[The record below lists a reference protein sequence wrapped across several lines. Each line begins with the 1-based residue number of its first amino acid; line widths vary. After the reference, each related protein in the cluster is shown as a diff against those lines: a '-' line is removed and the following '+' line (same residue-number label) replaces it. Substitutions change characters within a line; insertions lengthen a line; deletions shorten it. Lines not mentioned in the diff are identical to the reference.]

1 MSNLMTGQP
10 GEYDPELGKLFGMD
24 REQFEAIDADRVE
37 TEKKL
42 IWQSGNRYQVICQ
55 VRDSIKEVAERLEKF
70 GAIWDGADPDSM
82 AETLR
87 GWLEDLEGVTNQ

>member
-24 REQFEAIDADRVE
+24 REQFESIDAARVE

-42 IWQSGNRYQVICQ
+42 IWQAGNRYQVICQ
-55 VRDSIKEVAERLEKF
+55 IRDQIKDWA
-70 GAIWDGADPDSM
+70 DGNIPDDM
-82 AETLR
+82 AEVIEQLE
-87 GWLEDLEGVTNQ
+87 GWYEDLKGVTNQ